1 MVKSPPVTL
10 VNESL
15 AKNYFRGAD
24 PIGKRMKFV
33 RPQDKGGWVTVVGV
47 VEDMK
52 QDGMAARVEPEVYV
66 PLTQADAEG
75 GLSVSVVIRGSAD
88 PDALIDAARREIHA
102 IDKDLALTDVISLRN
117 LVHTSVGDQRF
128 RTTLLAG
135 FAGCALFLAA
145 LGVYGVLAYSVAQ
158 RTREIG
164 VRMALGASA
173 AQLFR
178 MVLRDGMRPVL
189 VGSIVGL
196 AGAYAVTG
204 LIQSLLF
211 GVAPVDPPTYLLT
224 FAILATVALAACV
237 VPASK
242 AIRVDP
248 LVSLREQ

>member
-1 MVKSPPVTL
+1 
-10 VNESL
+10 
-15 AKNYFRGAD
+15 
-24 PIGKRMKFV
+24 
-33 RPQDKGGWVTVVGV
+33 
-47 VEDMK
+47 
-52 QDGMAARVEPEVYV
+52 
-66 PLTQADAEG
+66 
-75 GLSVSVVIRGSAD
+75 
-88 PDALIDAARREIHA
+88 
-102 IDKDLALTDVISLRN
+102 
-117 LVHTSVGDQRF
+117 
-128 RTTLLAG
+128 
-135 FAGCALFLAA
+135 
-145 LGVYGVLAYSVAQ
+145 
-158 RTREIG
+158 
-164 VRMALGASA
+164 
-173 AQLFR
+173 LFR